1 MSSYGDS
8 LKAKTF
14 NCSTI
19 TCSTITCSD
28 LTVKVEAA
36 SPGAATVGQ
45 VGQLFFC
52 KAGNADGGG
61 VWICTAV
68 TVTGETTT
76 YTWLQLSSAVDAVGG
91 A

>member
-19 TCSTITCSD
+19 TCSD
-28 LTVKVEAA
+28 LIVKVEAA

-68 TVTGETTT
+68 TVNGETTT
-76 YTWLQLSSAVDAVGG
+76 YTWLQLSSSVDEGGGG